1 MISKDMEK
9 AINQQIN
16 REFFSAYL
24 YLSMATYFAE
34 QNLDGMAGFMQM
46 QAKEEVE
53 HGMKMYSYLEEQG
66 ARVILEAIEKPDS
79 EFDGPLDIFEKS
91 LKHEQF
97 VTKNINNLV
106 NQAIDEKDHATK
118 SFLDWFVTEQV
129 EEESSMDSIVNKLKI
144 VGDKGHGLLMLDA
157 QLGRRGE

>member
-1 MISKDMEK
+1 MEK
-9 AINQQIN
+9 AINEQIN

-34 QNLDGMAGFMQM
+34 QNLDGMARFMQM

-79 EFDGPLDIFEKS
+79 DFGGPLDIFEKS

-97 VTKNINNLV
+97 VTRNIHNLV

-129 EEESSMDSIVNKLKI
+129 EEESSMDSIVNKLKL
-144 VGDKGHGLLMLDA
+144 VGDKGHGLLMLDS
-157 QLGRRGE
+157 QLGQRGE